1 MDSNID
7 ISILLGDF
15 LEDAS
20 GHLDAVETSLLQ
32 FEKKFEGGEADNA
45 LITLMLGN
53 FHTLKGNS
61 GMMGFVPL
69 QRFIHRME
77 SVLKGVAD
85 SPLSISPLFF
95 EAFYTSINSIR
106 DALRKV
112 ADNPAEGLDFSAEQM
127 LLECLS
133 IEDSEVTA
141 MSLPAGKRDELASFT
156 QKSNTL
162 KVNFERLDE
171 LMNLVGEL
179 VIHRTALL
187 SLEARIR
194 ETLKDRAII
203 DDFGAATQAI
213 SKTATDLR
221 EAVMKVR
228 MLPVARVFQRFSR
241 LVRDLS
247 RRHGKKVKLVFEG
260 EETELDKTIIDEIGE
275 PLLHLIRNAVDHG
288 IEGPAERARLGK
300 SATGTLLLRAGHE
313 NNQIVITVADDG
325 RGMSAA
331 ELKELAVAK
340 GLIGFQAAR
349 ELSDHEALQLVFF
362 PGFSTTREVTETS
375 GRGIGLDVVKKIVS
389 SLCGMIEIESKMG
402 EGTRFTIKLPLT
414 MAIIQALMVEVGG
427 QTFAVP
433 LSTVQESIKIDSAG
447 IHQVGSGEIVRL
459 RDSLLPITRLDSFF
473 SLQKRTDRFEEYIV
487 VVGNGDKRGG
497 IVVDRL
503 IGQQEIVMKGM
514 DDYLGELPGISGGTV
529 LGDGKVSLIIDI
541 ASLLGKMKRGGVD
554 DGKQ

>member
-7 ISILLGDF
+7 ISILLEDF

-61 GMMGFVPL
+61 GMMGFAPL

-77 SVLKGVAD
+77 SVLKGIAD

-112 ADNPAEGLDFSAEQM
+112 ADNPAECLDFSAEQM

-133 IEDSEVTA
+133 IEDSEATA

-228 MLPVARVFQRFSR
+228 MLPVDRVFQRFSR

-247 RRHGKKVKLVFEG
+247 RRHGKEIKLDFEG

-300 SATGTLLLRAGHE
+300 SGAGTLLLRAGHE

-331 ELKELAVAK
+331 ELKESAVAK
-340 GLIGFQAAR
+340 GLIGFQEAR
-349 ELSDHEALQLVFF
+349 ELSDHEALQLVFL
-362 PGFSTTREVTETS
+362 PGFSTSREVTETS

-389 SLCGMIEIESKMG
+389 SLCGMIEIESKVG

-433 LSTVQESIKIDSAG
+433 LSAVQESIKIDSAG

-459 RDSLLPITRLDSFF
+459 RNSLLPITRLDSFF
-473 SLQKRTDRFEEYIV
+473 SLEKRTDRIEEYIV

-541 ASLLGKMKRGGVD
+541 ASLLGKTTRGGVD